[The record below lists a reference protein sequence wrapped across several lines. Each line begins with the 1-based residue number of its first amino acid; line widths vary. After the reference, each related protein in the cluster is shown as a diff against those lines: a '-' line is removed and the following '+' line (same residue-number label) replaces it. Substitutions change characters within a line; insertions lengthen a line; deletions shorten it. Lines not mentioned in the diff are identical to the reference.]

1 METLPDQPSWNMG
14 LLNSLG
20 GTSSNSSAALLG
32 YTHHSGHFPSTS
44 CHLFPQGLSHFTR
57 STPATLDLVSHSS
70 TLPHTQL
77 SPSSY
82 LLSFKITTRLWVHCL
97 LSDLTSHISSLQE
110 LDSLKSRCLPMATVM
125 NTILSQYLP
134 A

>member
-1 METLPDQPSWNMG
+1 METLPDQPSWKMG

-32 YTHHSGHFPSTS
+32 YTHHSGRFPSIS
-44 CHLFPQGLSHFTR
+44 RHLFPQGPSHFTR
-57 STPATLDLVSHSS
+57 STLATLDSVSHSS
-70 TLPHTQL
+70 TLPHSPL

-82 LLSFKITTRLWVHCL
+82 LLSFKITTRLWAHCL
-97 LSDLTSHISSLQE
+97 LSDLTSHILSLQE

-125 NTILSQYLP
+125 NTILSQYL
-134 A
+134 AA